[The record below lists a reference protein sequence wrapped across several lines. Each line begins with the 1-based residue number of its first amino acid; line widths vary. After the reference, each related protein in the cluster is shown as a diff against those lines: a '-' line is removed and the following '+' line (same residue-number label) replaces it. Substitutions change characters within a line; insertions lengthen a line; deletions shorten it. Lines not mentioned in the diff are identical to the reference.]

1 MAAAYTAIGL
11 FVSSRTD
18 NQLVALI
25 LTVLLGGLLYLVGVS
40 VVTDFVHGT
49 PAEIL
54 RAIGTGSRFES
65 IERGVIDLRDLAY
78 YLSLTALFLVLNAI
92 SLDSKRWS
100 RGQSTE
106 GYRRSIKLTSLLLA
120 LNLVALNVWV
130 YPLNG
135 LRLDLTAQHEY
146 SLSQPTRDLV
156 GNLPEPLLI
165 RGYFSS
171 DEKMH
176 RLLRP
181 LVPQVKDLLR
191 EYEIAGRGK
200 VMIDVVDPLKDPDKE
215 AEATQTYGIQP
226 TPLQDFGRYETS
238 VVSTYFDLLVRY
250 GDQYTT
256 LGFRDLIEVESRRD
270 GSVDVRLRNLEY
282 DLTRAIKKV
291 VYGFQSVDAVLA
303 AMSGPVKLTLFVTP
317 DTLPEPLKT
326 APQTIQKVATE
337 LQTKSNGKLSFETIN
352 PDAPGS
358 PVNRQALYN
367 TYKLRPLAVSLFS
380 DQSYYLDMVLQV
392 GDPSTGSGQVKS
404 QLIYPSGEMNEANV
418 RTAIEAGLKRA
429 STGFLKVVGL
439 WHPSEQATPNVFGQ
453 MQSPLAT
460 WSSLRQQLGQDYTV
474 RQVDLTAGEVPADV
488 DVLVVIAPQQMDDK
502 ARYAIDQYLMR
513 GGAVVIATS
522 SFALALDEYQ
532 GNLALQPVE
541 NGLAEM
547 LENYGIR
554 VEKSLVMDPQ
564 NEPFPVQVDRKVGNY
579 TVQEIQAINYPF
591 FVDVRSD
598 GMDRTSPIVA
608 NLPAIT
614 LNWASPLTVDQ
625 EKNKE
630 RQVNVL
636 LKSSP
641 NSWLRTTPDIQP
653 NLQQYPNVGF
663 PVEGDK
669 GARPLAVAVRGSF
682 ESYFKTGG
690 ATDTSKAPVTSPV
703 TSTATIEAS
712 PDTARL
718 VVIGSGE
725 FLDDIVFQISSS
737 LTQDRYLNSLQF
749 LQNAVDWSVEDL
761 DLLGIRARGSS
772 ARVLRPMT
780 DTQKTFWEWLNAGVA
795 LLALLGIGV
804 TWNLR
809 RRNERPM
816 ELVPVTKE
824 VGKQQ

>member
-1 MAAAYTAIGL
+1 
-11 FVSSRTD
+11 
-18 NQLVALI
+18 
-25 LTVLLGGLLYLVGVS
+25 
-40 VVTDFVHGT
+40 
-49 PAEIL
+49 
-54 RAIGTGSRFES
+54 
-65 IERGVIDLRDLAY
+65 
-78 YLSLTALFLVLNAI
+78 
-92 SLDSKRWS
+92 
-100 RGQSTE
+100 
-106 GYRRSIKLTSLLLA
+106 
-120 LNLVALNVWV
+120 
-130 YPLNG
+130 
-135 LRLDLTAQHEY
+135 
-146 SLSQPTRDLV
+146 
-156 GNLPEPLLI
+156 
-165 RGYFSS
+165 
-171 DEKMH
+171 
-176 RLLRP
+176 
-181 LVPQVKDLLR
+181 
-191 EYEIAGRGK
+191 
-200 VMIDVVDPLKDPDKE
+200 
-215 AEATQTYGIQP
+215 
-226 TPLQDFGRYETS
+226 
-238 VVSTYFDLLVRY
+238 
-250 GDQYTT
+250 
-256 LGFRDLIEVESRRD
+256 
-270 GSVDVRLRNLEY
+270 
-282 DLTRAIKKV
+282 
-291 VYGFQSVDAVLA
+291 
-303 AMSGPVKLTLFVTP
+303 
-317 DTLPEPLKT
+317 
-326 APQTIQKVATE
+326 
-337 LQTKSNGKLSFETIN
+337 
-352 PDAPGS
+352 
-358 PVNRQALYN
+358 
-367 TYKLRPLAVSLFS
+367 
-380 DQSYYLDMVLQV
+380 
-392 GDPSTGSGQVKS
+392 
-404 QLIYPSGEMNEANV
+404 
-418 RTAIEAGLKRA
+418 
-429 STGFLKVVGL
+429 
-439 WHPSEQATPNVFGQ
+439 
-453 MQSPLAT
+453 
-460 WSSLRQQLGQDYTV
+460 
-474 RQVDLTAGEVPADV
+474 
-488 DVLVVIAPQQMDDK
+488 
-502 ARYAIDQYLMR
+502 
-513 GGAVVIATS
+513 
-522 SFALALDEYQ
+522 
-532 GNLALQPVE
+532 
-541 NGLAEM
+541 
-547 LENYGIR
+547 
-554 VEKSLVMDPQ
+554 MDPQ

>member
-1 MAAAYTAIGL
+1 
-11 FVSSRTD
+11 
-18 NQLVALI
+18 
-25 LTVLLGGLLYLVGVS
+25 
-40 VVTDFVHGT
+40 
-49 PAEIL
+49 
-54 RAIGTGSRFES
+54 
-65 IERGVIDLRDLAY
+65 
-78 YLSLTALFLVLNAI
+78 
-92 SLDSKRWS
+92 
-100 RGQSTE
+100 
-106 GYRRSIKLTSLLLA
+106 
-120 LNLVALNVWV
+120 
-130 YPLNG
+130 
-135 LRLDLTAQHEY
+135 
-146 SLSQPTRDLV
+146 
-156 GNLPEPLLI
+156 
-165 RGYFSS
+165 
-171 DEKMH
+171 
-176 RLLRP
+176 
-181 LVPQVKDLLR
+181 
-191 EYEIAGRGK
+191 
-200 VMIDVVDPLKDPDKE
+200 
-215 AEATQTYGIQP
+215 
-226 TPLQDFGRYETS
+226 
-238 VVSTYFDLLVRY
+238 
-250 GDQYTT
+250 
-256 LGFRDLIEVESRRD
+256 
-270 GSVDVRLRNLEY
+270 
-282 DLTRAIKKV
+282 
-291 VYGFQSVDAVLA
+291 
-303 AMSGPVKLTLFVTP
+303 
-317 DTLPEPLKT
+317 
-326 APQTIQKVATE
+326 
-337 LQTKSNGKLSFETIN
+337 
-352 PDAPGS
+352 
-358 PVNRQALYN
+358 
-367 TYKLRPLAVSLFS
+367 
-380 DQSYYLDMVLQV
+380 
-392 GDPSTGSGQVKS
+392 
-404 QLIYPSGEMNEANV
+404 
-418 RTAIEAGLKRA
+418 
-429 STGFLKVVGL
+429 
-439 WHPSEQATPNVFGQ
+439 

-460 WSSLRQQLGQDYTV
+460 WSSLRQQLAQDYTV
-474 RQVDLTAGEVPADV
+474 RQVDLTTGEVPADV

-522 SFALALDEYQ
+522 SFALALDEFQ

-541 NGLAEM
+541 DGLAEM
-547 LENYGIR
+547 LESYGIR

-564 NEPFPVQVDRKVGNY
+564 NEPFPVQVNRQVGNF

-591 FVDVRSD
+591 FVDVRPD
-598 GMDRTSPIVA
+598 GMDRSSPIVA
-608 NLPAIT
+608 NLPAVT

-636 LKSSP
+636 LKSSV

-682 ESYFKTGG
+682 ESYFKTDG